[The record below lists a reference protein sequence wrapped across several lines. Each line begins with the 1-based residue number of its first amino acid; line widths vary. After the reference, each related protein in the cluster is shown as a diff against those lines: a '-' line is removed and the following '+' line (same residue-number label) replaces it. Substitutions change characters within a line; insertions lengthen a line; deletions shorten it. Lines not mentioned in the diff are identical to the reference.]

1 MSLENQKKKEKNL
14 ENEDK
19 VLSDNNYLVE
29 ESLIKFKEARSF
41 SDFICMCVI
50 AELNHNNYKNL
61 SNNNNTIKENWND
74 FDFILSQIKDG
85 KLEIKLEN
93 GKLKFNID
101 YDKEE
106 VKSSFYDLNENL
118 VYSRTYPYK
127 QKKIE
132 QEKNNI
138 KNDSN
143 QKESQNNKLEEKW
156 NDFDFILSQIKDG
169 KLEIKLENGKLKFN
183 IDYDKEEVKSSFYDL
198 NENLVYSKTYPYKQI
213 NMEQEKDT
221 SKNDSKQV
229 ENQNN
234 KEQKYEEFDDY
245 GNLYKEGQFKNGL
258 KEGIWKT
265 YYDDS
270 YDIENY
276 HNGKLNGEF
285 KKFSKDNHLLVKG
298 EYKEHKKEGV
308 WGFYYSDGGLKNEV
322 EYKNGEIDG
331 VCRTY
336 YCNNGALKT
345 ETYCKNNV
353 IDGTNKIYYEEGGL
367 YKLENYKEGNL
378 EGAYKEYFQGGGIRM
393 EGNYKNGKKE
403 GVWIDYESSEF
414 LLFKNDILLERSSQ
428 EFKEKEE
435 INIDSPII
443 TEKNEVINNNN
454 DENISNTKE
463 FLTEKSGFLASLKN
477 FFNKNTDN
485 SWEKN

>member
-19 VLSDNNYLVE
+19 ILSDNNYLVE

-61 SNNNNTIKENWND
+61 SNNDNTSKEDWND

-93 GKLKFNID
+93 GKLKFDID
-101 YDKEE
+101 YDKQE
-106 VKSSFYDLNENL
+106 VKSSLLDLNDNL
-118 VYSRTYPYK
+118 VYTR
-127 QKKIE
+127 
-132 QEKNNI
+132 
-138 KNDSN
+138 
-143 QKESQNNKLEEKW
+143 
-156 NDFDFILSQIKDG
+156 
-169 KLEIKLENGKLKFN
+169 
-183 IDYDKEEVKSSFYDL
+183 
-198 NENLVYSKTYPYKQI
+198 TYPYKQI

-221 SKNDSKQV
+221 SKQV

-234 KEQKYEEFDDY
+234 KLEQKYEEFDDY

-265 YYDDS
+265 YYDNS

-308 WGFYYSDGGLKNEV
+308 W
-322 EYKNGEIDG
+322 
-331 VCRTY
+331 
-336 YCNNGALKT
+336 
-345 ETYCKNNV
+345 
-353 IDGTNKIYYEEGGL
+353 
-367 YKLENYKEGNL
+367 
-378 EGAYKEYFQGGGIRM
+378 
-393 EGNYKNGKKE
+393 
-403 GVWIDYESSEF
+403 IDYESSEF
-414 LLFKNDILLERSSQ
+414 LLFKNDILLEISSQ
-428 EFKEKEE
+428 EFKQKEE
-435 INIDSPII
+435 INTDSPLIP
-443 TEKNEVINNNN
+443 EKNEVINNNN
-454 DENISNTKE
+454 DKNTSNTKE

-485 SWEKN
+485 SWEKKLENDNSDSLER